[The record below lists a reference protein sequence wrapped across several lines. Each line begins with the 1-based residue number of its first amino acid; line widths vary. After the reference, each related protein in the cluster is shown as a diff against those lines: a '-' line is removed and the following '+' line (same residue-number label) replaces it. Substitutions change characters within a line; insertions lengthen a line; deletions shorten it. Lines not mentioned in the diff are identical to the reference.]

1 MGGFVQVG
9 AHGTGKLIAPVD
21 HYVTRLKLVT
31 PGLGTIVLTKEEHG
45 SLFDLAKVG
54 LGCLGV
60 VVEVTME
67 CIPSHQL
74 LEHTFVITREEARK
88 QKDALLKN
96 HKHMRMM
103 WIPYTDAVIVV
114 TNDPEDQVP
123 KTVPRSSDSN
133 ETPKE
138 RMAPLT
144 NLLAKLHKERGTSYE
159 SDLVDGMGF
168 GEIRDALLAFDPLDI
183 DHVKRCNQAE
193 AEFWSKNEGYQTKPS
208 DQLLQFD
215 CGGQQWVF
223 EVCFPTG
230 TQEEN
235 NENDIVFME
244 KLLDGIEKNR
254 IPAHSPIEQRW
265 SASSSSTMSPAH
277 GPENGLHCWVGIIN
291 YLPSDD
297 VDQRNAIT
305 EMFTGTYS
313 DLVRSVGRP
322 MGVVSHW
329 AKLEKPKSVSKA
341 VDLKLLYQDRFPVTE
356 FNRARALFDPK
367 NILSNP
373 LLNQVFGTPPST

>member
-1 MGGFVQVG
+1 M
-9 AHGTGKLIAPVD
+9 
-21 HYVTRLKLVT
+21 
-31 PGLGTIVLTKEEHG
+31 
-45 SLFDLAKVG
+45 
-54 LGCLGV
+54 
-60 VVEVTME
+60 
-67 CIPSHQL
+67 
-74 LEHTFVITREEARK
+74 EHTFVITREEARK

-123 KTVPRSSDSN
+123 KTVPRSSDFN

-144 NLLAKLHKERGTSYE
+144 NLLAKLHKERGISYE

-168 GEIRDALLAFDPLDI
+168 GEIRDALLAFDPLDV

-244 KLLDGIEKNR
+244 ELLDGIEKSG

-305 EMFTGTYS
+305 EIFTGTYS